1 MSKQKTNI
9 NDSIR
14 SLEVRVIS
22 DDLGNL
28 GVMKTRDAIA
38 KAKELGLDLIEIS
51 PDAVPPV
58 AKIMDYGKFQY
69 SQNKKQKEIK
79 VKTKAA
85 SASGEV
91 KNIQIK
97 VGTGD
102 GDELNRNIMQYAREK
117 FNLLLGEKQAE
128 EIKIKI
134 GSAIELS
141 EPMLFPMRGRDL
153 VSGLP
158 KEVMIDDAQV
168 REAISKSLRA
178 IIENIKG
185 VLEITPPELVADI
198 HERGIVLSG
207 GGALLRGFDQL
218 ITRAIE
224 IPVRIADDP
233 LTSVVRGTGILLDE
247 AELLNEISIK
257 NQNKKIV

>member
-9 NDSIR
+9 NESIR
-14 SLEVRVIS
+14 ALEVRVLS

-28 GVMKTRDAIA
+28 GVMKTRDAIT

-69 SQNKKQKEIK
+69 SQSKKQKEIK

-102 GDELNRNIMQYAREK
+102 GDIAIKAKKASEWLTAGNRVKVELFLKGRAKYMDKAFLQERLERIIK
-117 FNLLLGEKQAE
+117 F
-128 EIKIKI
+128 ITIPHKIVDGFKP
-134 GSAIELS
+134 S
-141 EPMLFPMRGRDL
+141 
-153 VSGLP
+153 P
-158 KEVMIDDAQV
+158 K
-168 REAISKSLRA
+168 
-178 IIENIKG
+178 
-185 VLEITPPELVADI
+185 
-198 HERGIVLSG
+198 GIVV
-207 GGALLRGFDQL
+207 
-218 ITRAIE
+218 TIE
-224 IPVRIADDP
+224 K
-233 LTSVVRGTGILLDE
+233 T
-247 AELLNEISIK
+247 K
-257 NQNKKIV
+257 